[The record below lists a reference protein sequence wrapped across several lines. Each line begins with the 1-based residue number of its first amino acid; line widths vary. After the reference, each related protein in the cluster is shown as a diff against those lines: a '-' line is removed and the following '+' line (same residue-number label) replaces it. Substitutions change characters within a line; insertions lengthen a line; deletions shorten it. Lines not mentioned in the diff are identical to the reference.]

1 MVRRSLWVVGCLVA
15 AALTACGA
23 QQPSGPGPTSSGPSS
38 SGLRGYAVASLTC
51 PDASAATDPGVPAP
65 IPGVASLLVV
75 CPVMGPVDGTPRAPR
90 VLTPSDGVVF
100 TGLVAALSRPDID
113 DPSVSACPAMAML
126 PRVVL
131 ARTDAGTYSVHL
143 PIDTCHFYQ
152 PEVLAAIQA
161 AER

>member
-1 MVRRSLWVVGCLVA
+1 MRRWLWVVGCLATASLV
-15 AALTACGA
+15 ACGP
-23 QQPSGPGPTSSGPSS
+23 QPSSGPGPTSSGPPS
-38 SGLRGYAVASLTC
+38 SGLRGYAVTSLTC
-51 PDASAATDPGVPAP
+51 PHVNAATDPGVPTP
-65 IPGVASLLVV
+65 IPGVASQFVV
-75 CPVMGPVDGTPRAPR
+75 CPVIGPVDGTPRPPR
-90 VLTPSDGVVF
+90 VVTPSDGVVF
-100 TGLVAALSRPDID
+100 SDLAAALSRPDID

-131 ARTDAGTYSVHL
+131 VRTDAGTYSAHL

>member
-1 MVRRSLWVVGCLVA
+1 MRRLLWVVGCLTTASLV
-15 AALTACGA
+15 ACGA
-23 QQPSGPGPTSSGPSS
+23 QPPSGPGPTSSGAAAR
-38 SGLRGYAVASLTC
+38 GLRGYAVASLTC
-51 PDASAATDPGVPAP
+51 PDVSAATDPGAPAP
-65 IPGVASLLVV
+65 IPGVASQLVV
-75 CPVMGPVDGTPRAPR
+75 CPVLGPVDGAPR
-90 VLTPSDGVVF
+90 PPRVVTPSDGVVF
-100 TGLVAALSRPDID
+100 SDLVAALSRPDID

-131 ARTDAGTYSVHL
+131 LRTDAGTYSAHL